1 MALMSLG
8 ITRGLVGQVLGTV
21 LGFVIIMIAR
31 VWMGYEEVWYAEG
44 AWALGSFFGALG
56 FLIGVGALNGWTD
69 WMVGRFPPI
78 VHGPPKGKPA
88 WTRYFGV
95 DYNHKVIG
103 VQYGVTSLFLLM
115 LGGGFAVIF
124 RTELAR
130 SGLQFLE
137 PGLYNTL
144 IGMHGWTALAAIL
157 LGVGAMAN
165 YLVPLMVGADDMAF
179 PRLNAFA
186 FWINIPAAVLL
197 VGSLFLRWDAG
208 WTLYPPL
215 STMGTVGYQLA
226 FYAVYLIGVSSIL
239 GSINI
244 IVTMLLMRP
253 PGMSLFRM
261 PIFCW
266 AMLAT
271 SLLQLTATQVIGQSM
286 LMLSVERALGM
297 GFFNPASGDAS
308 GFPGGDPI
316 LFEHLFWFYS
326 HPAVYIFVL
335 PGLGII
341 SEILPVFARK
351 PLFGYR
357 WIAMSSMAIALV
369 GFLVWGH
376 HMFTSGFSEYLRI
389 PFMISTMLVGVPTG
403 VKFFSWLGTLWGG
416 KISFET
422 PMLFTL
428 GAISVFLIGGL
439 SGPVLA
445 TVSTDMHLHD
455 SYFVVGHF
463 HATIF
468 GGFVFPFVAAIYFWY
483 PKITGRMYNE
493 ALGKIHF
500 YIMTPAFWVMSIGQ
514 MTVGV
519 MGMRRRIADYEQ
531 SLGGMVNDPIV
542 ATQDGTQ
549 VVLNAGLGA
558 VEVGHIA
565 ITIAGFAIAFSILLM
580 VYNLFNSLDLG
591 EVAGNNPWRSRSP
604 EWQIPSPIPEHS
616 YPVPIQVVGE
626 PYDYGLAGSTYVMVP
641 SPAGGDD

>member
-8 ITRGLVGQVLGTV
+8 LTRGLVGQFVGTAI
-21 LGFVIIMIAR
+21 GFAVIIIAR
-31 VWMGYEEVWYAEG
+31 LLLGYDELWYAEG
-44 AWALGSFFGALG
+44 AWALGGVFGVIG
-56 FLIGVGALNGWTD
+56 FMIGVGAMTD
-69 WMVGRFPPI
+69 WFKWIRGDFPPI
-78 VHGPPKGKPA
+78 HHGPPKDKPA

-103 VQYGVTSLFLLM
+103 IQYAVTSIVTLII
-115 LGGGFAVIF
+115 GGGIAVIF

-130 SGLQFLE
+130 SGLQFLD
-137 PGLYNTL
+137 PALYNTF
-144 IGMHGWTALAAIL
+144 IGMHGWAALASIL
-157 LGVGAMAN
+157 IGIGAMAN
-165 YLVPLMVGADDMAF
+165 YLVPLLIGADDMAF

-186 FWINIPAAVLL
+186 YWINVPAVVLL
-197 VGSLFLRWDAG
+197 IGSLFMKWDSG
-208 WTLYPPL
+208 WTFYPPL
-215 STMGTVGYQLA
+215 STVGSVGYQLA
-226 FYAVYLIGVSSIL
+226 FYAVYAIGISSIL

-244 IVTMLLMRP
+244 IVTMMTMRP

-266 AMLAT
+266 AILAT
-271 SLLQLTATQVIGQSM
+271 SLIQLTGTQVIGQTM

-297 GFFNPASGDAS
+297 GFFNPATAGE
-308 GFPGGDPI
+308 GMIPGDPI

-341 SEILPVFARK
+341 SEILPVFSRK

-357 WIAMSSMAIALV
+357 WIAMSSIAIALV

-376 HMFTSGFSEYLRI
+376 HMFTSGYAEYLRI
-389 PFMISTMLVGVPTG
+389 PFMISTMLVAIPTG

-416 KISFET
+416 KLEFPT
-422 PMLFTL
+422 PMLFVL

-439 SGPVLA
+439 SGPILA
-445 TVSTDMHLHD
+445 TVATDLHLHD

-468 GGFVFPFVAAIYFWY
+468 GGFIFPFFAAIYFWY

-493 ALGKIHF
+493 TLGRIHF
-500 YIMTPAFWVMSIGQ
+500 WIMTPAFWMMSLGQMSI
-514 MTVGV
+514 GV

-531 SLGGMVNDPIV
+531 ALGGMVRDPV
-542 ATQDGTQ
+542 TVTQDGAE
-549 VVLNAGLGA
+549 VVISSGLGM

-580 VYNLFNSLDLG
+580 IYNLFNSVDVG
-591 EVAGNNPWRSRSP
+591 ELAGNNPWRSRSP
-604 EWQIPSPIPEHS
+604 EWQIPSPVPEHS
-616 YPVPIQVVGE
+616 YPTPIRVVGE
-626 PYDYGLAGSTYVMVP
+626 PYDYGMAGSTYVTTI
-641 SPAGGDD
+641 SAAAGDD